1 MAGHGKTINL
11 GVSMNI
17 DTAKSSSEPGEPG
30 MFGSSI
36 PTPGSLY
43 WFNVSLL
50 FLIVTGMNALA
61 DGAFPSL
68 FICGAL
74 FACAVYG
81 WLRPLTN
88 GEQRL
93 VSVPGFLFYTGSL
106 WIVMNVQQHLLD
118 EPIGFTGT
126 LCLVLSSFVGFY
138 LGRYTRIGRFSLK
151 PQPPADE

>member
-1 MAGHGKTINL
+1 MSIEA
-11 GVSMNI
+11 
-17 DTAKSSSEPGEPG
+17 AKAPSESGL
-30 MFGSSI
+30 FGTKI
-36 PTPGSLY
+36 PAPGSLY

-50 FLIVTGMNALA
+50 FLVVAGMNALA

-68 FICGAL
+68 FICFAL
-74 FACAVYG
+74 FGCAVYG

-93 VSVPGFLFYTGSL
+93 VSVSGFLCYAGCM
-106 WIVMNVQQHLLD
+106 WAIMNIQQHVLH

-126 LCLVLSSFVGFY
+126 MCVVLSSFVGFY

-151 PQPPADE
+151 PLTEE